1 MAELV
6 SVKSAGE
13 APPGPSG
20 TPGNSGADPHIL
32 AAYKQMLVA
41 LFTATLLI
49 SVVLIT
55 IILWFNYGHKDVAA
69 LVRPSAGNRDAPLMI
84 VLIFAGALGAFF
96 SALIRLYNFADL
108 PKALVDPGL
117 GQLPSG
123 YLTIYSLVPPV
134 VGAIAA
140 TVLYISF
147 AAGLLQG
154 VLFPAFACKLLDP
167 ASPTG
172 AFLSNEQCNTFGH
185 TISDY
190 GPALATDYAKA
201 LIWAFVAGFAERLV
215 PDALQSFAAKAEKS
229 AQQDKG

>member
-1 MAELV
+1 MAELI

-13 APPGPSG
+13 APTTSSG
-20 TPGNSGADPHIL
+20 TAAKSGVGPHIL

-55 IILWFNYGHKDVAA
+55 LILWFNYGHKDPAA
-69 LVRPSAGNRDAPLMI
+69 LVPPSAGSHDATLML
-84 VLIFAGALGAFF
+84 VLVFAGALGAFF

-108 PKALVDPGL
+108 PKALVDPSL
-117 GQLPSG
+117 GQLHSG
-123 YLTIYSLVPPV
+123 YLIIYSLVPPV

-140 TVLYISF
+140 IVLYITF

-167 ASPTG
+167 NDPTG
-172 AFLSNEQCNTFGH
+172 KFLSIEECNTFGH
-185 TISDY
+185 TISDF
-190 GPALATDYAKA
+190 GPRLATDYAKT
-201 LIWAFVAGFAERLV
+201 LVWAFVAGFAERLV
-215 PDALQSFAAKAEKS
+215 PNTLQSFAARAEKG
-229 AQQDKG
+229 AQEQK